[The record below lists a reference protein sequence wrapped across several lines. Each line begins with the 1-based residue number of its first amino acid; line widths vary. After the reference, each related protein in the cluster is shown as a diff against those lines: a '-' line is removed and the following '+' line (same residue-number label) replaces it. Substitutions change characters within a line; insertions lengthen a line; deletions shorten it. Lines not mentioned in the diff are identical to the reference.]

1 MQNTRPAAASAGP
14 QLTRR
19 ALLER
24 GMALRLAGGVLAL
37 LVVTAAAAAAQG
49 VVPPARPAAQGDSA
63 GLVDIGGRR
72 LYLEC
77 RGTGSPTVVLE
88 DGAGLGADL
97 RSVDL
102 LEPAGSRP
110 MVLPAVAGFTRVCAY
125 DRPGVTLVHN
135 PAVRPLAPADRPFP
149 SRSDPAPMPRT
160 AGDVAADLHA
170 LLGAA
175 GVPGPYVLVGHSFGG
190 LVGQLYARA
199 YPDEV
204 VGLVLVDAAHEET
217 YPAWQALLGPT
228 RWAEVMNLTQQAP
241 AGLEDY
247 PDFERVDI
255 EGSVAEGRQARADQP
270 LRPLPLAVLT
280 HGRPFQELMPDW
292 PGEAFERM
300 WLGMQQDLAALVPNA
315 RFSIASQAG
324 HNIHQD
330 QPALVIE
337 AVRQVVVGV
346 RDRDTWHD
354 LVSCCRP

>member
-1 MQNTRPAAASAGP
+1 MNLSQPPAGAAS
-14 QLTRR
+14 RR
-19 ALLER
+19 VLFQAV
-24 GMALRLAGGVLAL
+24 GGVLAGL
-37 LVVTAAAAAAQG
+37 LATAAVVAAQST
-49 VVPPARPAAQGDSA
+49 PSPASPAAQGDFA

-97 RSVDL
+97 WSVDL

-125 DRPGVTLVHN
+125 DRPGVALVHN
-135 PAVRPLAPADRPFP
+135 PALRPLAPADRLFP
-149 SRSDPAPMPRT
+149 SRSDPAPMPRS
-160 AGDVAADLHA
+160 AGDAVVDLHA
-170 LLGAA
+170 LLHSA

-190 LVGQLYARA
+190 LIAQLYARA

-228 RWAEVMNLTQQAP
+228 RWAEVMNRTQQQP
-241 AGLEDY
+241 PEGLEDY
-247 PDFERVDI
+247 PDFERLDLD
-255 EGSVAEGRQARADQP
+255 GTVAQGRQARANQP
-270 LRPLPLAVLT
+270 LRPMPLAVLA
-280 HGRPFQELMPDW
+280 HGLPFEAPLPDW
-292 PGEAFERM
+292 PGDAFERM
-300 WLGMQQDLAALVPNA
+300 WLGMQQDLAALVPNT
-315 RFSIASQAG
+315 RFSIASEAG

-337 AVRQVVVGV
+337 AVRQVVAGV

-354 LVSCCRP
+354 LVSCCKP